1 MALIKLVNFKSFLFQ
16 KDVSECLCRRGPDA
30 SSRYDV
36 QGVPGYKV
44 HFVGSVLWMQGRQL
58 FGQPAIDN
66 KGNVLLWNGDIFG
79 GKLVRI
85 DSKVVRHRAEEIS
98 WKAIQLLF
106 QSGNTETSDTKVL
119 LDALGEEVP
128 ILQVMC
134 TVRGP
139 YSFIYWNNTSKRLWF
154 GRDRIGRHSL
164 LWQINTLSSMLAL
177 TSVAKK
183 SRPEFQE
190 VPACGIF
197 CAHLDENNGTYLF
210 LSELNFCLD
219 SIHLHPWSDITED
232 EISSFKKESFE
243 LIISP
248 IKIQSPVFLPDAGL
262 FLTGPTTDDLSPFT
276 QVEHPSSSHM
286 KLLEDLLKDRALS
299 SRVHDLISILK
310 KAVKVRVKTQL
321 DACQSC
327 ATICNAH
334 NRSTGCKEGMGWN
347 KFGGDLEVKSSV
359 WVFKSE
365 VHSPTEINAKI
376 QYFNSTDQV
385 SADMNSVHIEDEGTK
400 RVCQHCKTAV
410 LFSGGLDSAI
420 LAALA
425 HEFVPSGEPIDLLN
439 VAFERPR
446 PHREMS
452 RKERKQGNKQRADKF
467 DDVPDRKTGR
477 QTWAELRQLHP
488 ERNWNFVEIDV
499 SQEELCLER
508 SRRISDLIHP
518 LNTILDDSLGCA
530 LWFASRG
537 EGTLVLPSGDNSGY
551 ISPARVNISL
561 EDSLPMTLFLTL
573 AQVVL
578 LGMGADEQL
587 GGYMRHRTTLGQRG
601 WQALLAELRH
611 DLARISTRNLGR
623 DDRILSD
630 HGRQGRF
637 PYLDEGVISYVGAL
651 PPWHR
656 CCPIPSLPPGVGD
669 KTLLRLAATKLG
681 LYKAACLPKRA
692 FQFGS
697 RIANSK
703 EKASDVSDRL

>member
-1 MALIKLVNFKSFLFQ
+1 MALVRNQKTSNGGQGTMHQTSDLLLYLFSTVTAAVLM

-79 GKLVRI
+79 GKL
-85 DSKVVRHRAEEIS
+85 
-98 WKAIQLLF
+98 
-106 QSGNTETSDTKVL
+106 SGNTETSDTKVL

-197 CAHLDENNGTYLF
+197 CAHLDENNG
-210 LSELNFCLD
+210 LD

-365 VHSPTEINAKI
+365 VHSPTEINAEI

-551 ISPARVNISL
+551 ISPARV
-561 EDSLPMTLFLTL
+561 
-573 AQVVL
+573 VL

-703 EKASDVSDRL
+703 EKANDVSDRL

>member
-1 MALIKLVNFKSFLFQ
+1 M
-16 KDVSECLCRRGPDA
+16 CLT
-30 SSRYDV
+30 
-36 QGVPGYKV
+36 Q
-44 HFVGSVLWMQGRQL
+44 
-58 FGQPAIDN
+58 
-66 KGNVLLWNGDIFG
+66 
-79 GKLVRI
+79 I
-85 DSKVVRHRAEEIS
+85 DSKTQLKKNCWE
-98 WKAIQLLF
+98 AIQLLF

-119 LDALGEEVP
+119 LDALGEVP
-128 ILQVMC
+128 LLQVMC

-164 LWQINTLSSMLAL
+164 LWQINTLGSMLAL

-197 CAHLDENNGTYLF
+197 CAHLDENSG
-210 LSELNFCLD
+210 LN
-219 SIHLHPWSDITED
+219 SIHLHPWSDMTED
-232 EISSFKKESFE
+232 EISTFKKESFE

-248 IKIQSPVFLPDAGL
+248 IRIQSPIFLPDAAL
-262 FLTGPTTDDLSPFT
+262 FLTGPTTNDLSPFT

-286 KLLEDLLKDRALS
+286 KLLEDLLKDQALS
-299 SRVHDLISILK
+299 SRVDDLISILK

-321 DACQSC
+321 D
-327 ATICNAH
+327 
-334 NRSTGCKEGMGWN
+334 
-347 KFGGDLEVKSSV
+347 
-359 WVFKSE
+359 
-365 VHSPTEINAKI
+365 
-376 QYFNSTDQV
+376 
-385 SADMNSVHIEDEGTK
+385 GTK

-446 PHREMS
+446 PHKEIS
-452 RKERKQGNKQRADKF
+452 RKERKQGREQRVDEF

-477 QTWAELRQLHP
+477 QTWAELRQLQP
-488 ERNWNFVEIDV
+488 ERNWNFVEINV
-499 SQEELCLER
+499 SQEELSLER

-537 EGTLVLPSGDNSGY
+537 EGTLVLPSGDNSSY
-551 ISPARVNISL
+551 ISPARAIYFGGFGSGSFKITVNFSFWFRL
-561 EDSLPMTLFLTL
+561 DPLPVTLFLTL
-573 AQVVL
+573 EQVVL

-587 GGYMRHRTTLGQRG
+587 GGYMRHRTTLRQRG

-611 DLARISTRNLGR
+611 DLTRISTRNLGR

-637 PYLDEGVISYVGAL
+637 PYLDEEVISYVGAL
-651 PPWHR
+651 PPWHSSDFVSHNSPVLLDCSR
-656 CCPIPSLPPGVGD
+656 CCPISSLPPGVGD
-669 KTLLRLAATKLG
+669 KSLLRLAAIKLG

-703 EKASDVSDRL
+703 EKASDISDRL

>member
-1 MALIKLVNFKSFLFQ
+1 ME

-30 SSRYDV
+30 SSRYEV
-36 QGVPGYKV
+36 QGVPGYKAQ
-44 HFVGSVLWMQGRQL
+44 FVGSVLWMQGRQL

-79 GKLVRI
+79 GKL
-85 DSKVVRHRAEEIS
+85 
-98 WKAIQLLF
+98 
-106 QSGNTETSDTKVL
+106 SGDTETSDTKVL
-119 LDALGEEVP
+119 LDALGEVP
-128 ILQVMC
+128 LLQVMC

-164 LWQINTLSSMLAL
+164 LWQINTLSKMLAL

-197 CAHLDENNGTYLF
+197 CAHLDENSGI
-210 LSELNFCLD
+210 D
-219 SIHLHPWSDITED
+219 SIHLHPWSDMTDD

-248 IKIQSPVFLPDAGL
+248 IRIQSPVFLPDAAL

-286 KLLEDLLKDRALS
+286 KLLEYLLKDQALS
-299 SRVHDLISILK
+299 SRVDDLIGILK

-321 DACQSC
+321 DVCQSC

-334 NRSTGCKEGMGWN
+334 NRSTGCKEVTGRN
-347 KFGGDLEVKSSV
+347 KFGGDVEVKSSV
-359 WVFKSE
+359 WVSKSE
-365 VHSPTEINAKI
+365 VHSPTEINVER
-376 QYFNSTDQV
+376 QDFNRSGQV
-385 SADMNSVHIEDEGTK
+385 SADMKRVHIEDEGTK

-439 VAFERPR
+439 VAFERPG

-452 RKERKQGNKQRADKF
+452 RKERKQGSKQRVDTF

-488 ERNWNFVEIDV
+488 KRNWNFVEIDV

-508 SRRISDLIHP
+508 SGRISDLIHP

-537 EGTLVLPSGDNSGY
+537 EGTLVLPSGDNSSY
-551 ISPARVNISL
+551 TSPARVNISL
-561 EDSLPMTLFLTL
+561 EGGGGTCDIALRFVSAAGRPYWLSCGTTSPGSRLVTL
-573 AQVVL
+573 V
-578 LGMGADEQL
+578 G
-587 GGYMRHRTTLGQRG
+587 
-601 WQALLAELRH
+601 
-611 DLARISTRNLGR
+611 

-637 PYLDEGVISYVGAL
+637 PYLDEGVISYIGAL

-656 CCPIPSLPPGVGD
+656 CCPISSLPPGVGD
-669 KTLLRLAATKLG
+669 KSLLRLAASKLG

>member
-1 MALIKLVNFKSFLFQ
+1 MTKPTN

-36 QGVPGYKV
+36 QRVPGYKA

-79 GKLVRI
+79 GKL
-85 DSKVVRHRAEEIS
+85 
-98 WKAIQLLF
+98 
-106 QSGNTETSDTKVL
+106 SGNTETSDTKVL

-128 ILQVMC
+128 LLQVMC

-164 LWQINTLSSMLAL
+164 LWQINTLRSMLAL

-197 CAHLDENNGTYLF
+197 CAHLDENNA
-210 LSELNFCLD
+210 
-219 SIHLHPWSDITED
+219 
-232 EISSFKKESFE
+232 
-243 LIISP
+243 
-248 IKIQSPVFLPDAGL
+248 V
-262 FLTGPTTDDLSPFT
+262 
-276 QVEHPSSSHM
+276 
-286 KLLEDLLKDRALS
+286 S
-299 SRVHDLISILK
+299 SRVDDLISILK

-327 ATICNAH
+327 VICNAH
-334 NRSTGCKEGMGWN
+334 NRSTGCKEVMGRN

-359 WVFKSE
+359 WGFKSE
-365 VHSPTEINAKI
+365 VRSPTEINAEI
-376 QYFNSTDQV
+376 QDQV

-400 RVCQHCKTAV
+400 HVCQHCKTAV

-452 RKERKQGNKQRADKF
+452 RKERKQGSTQRADKF

-551 ISPARVNISL
+551 ISPAR
-561 EDSLPMTLFLTL
+561 
-573 AQVVL
+573 VVL

>member
-1 MALIKLVNFKSFLFQ
+1 MQPLKQN
-16 KDVSECLCRRGPDA
+16 DVSECLCRRGPDA
-30 SSRYDV
+30 SSRYEV
-36 QGVPGYKV
+36 QGVPGYKAQ
-44 HFVGSVLWMQGRQL
+44 FVGSVLWMQGRQL

-79 GKLVRI
+79 GKL
-85 DSKVVRHRAEEIS
+85 
-98 WKAIQLLF
+98 
-106 QSGNTETSDTKVL
+106 SGDTETSDTKVL
-119 LDALGEEVP
+119 LDALGEVP
-128 ILQVMC
+128 LLQVMC

-164 LWQINTLSSMLAL
+164 LWQLNTHSKMLAL

-197 CAHLDENNGTYLF
+197 CAHLDENSG
-210 LSELNFCLD
+210 LD
-219 SIHLHPWSDITED
+219 KILLHPWSDMTED

-248 IKIQSPVFLPDAGL
+248 IRIQSPVFLPDAAL

-286 KLLEDLLKDRALS
+286 KLLEDLLKDQALS
-299 SRVHDLISILK
+299 SRVDDLIGILK

-321 DACQSC
+321 DVCQSC

-334 NRSTGCKEGMGWN
+334 NRSTSCKEVTGRN
-347 KFGGDLEVKSSV
+347 KFGGDVEVKSSI

-365 VHSPTEINAKI
+365 VHSLTEINVER
-376 QYFNSTDQV
+376 QDFNSTGQV
-385 SADMNSVHIEDEGTK
+385 SADMKHVHIEDEGTK

-439 VAFERPR
+439 VAFERPG

-452 RKERKQGNKQRADKF
+452 RKERKQGSKQRVDTF

-488 ERNWNFVEIDV
+488 KRNWNFVEIDV

-537 EGTLVLPSGDNSGY
+537 EGTLVLPSGDN
-551 ISPARVNISL
+551 N
-561 EDSLPMTLFLTL
+561 SLPVTLFLTL
-573 AQVVL
+573 EQVVL

-587 GGYMRHRTTLGQRG
+587 GGYMRHRTTLRQRG

-637 PYLDEGVISYVGAL
+637 PYLDEGVISYIGAL

-656 CCPIPSLPPGVGD
+656 CCPISSLPPGVGD
-669 KTLLRLAATKLG
+669 KSLLRLAATKLG

-703 EKASDVSDRL
+703 EKASDISDRL